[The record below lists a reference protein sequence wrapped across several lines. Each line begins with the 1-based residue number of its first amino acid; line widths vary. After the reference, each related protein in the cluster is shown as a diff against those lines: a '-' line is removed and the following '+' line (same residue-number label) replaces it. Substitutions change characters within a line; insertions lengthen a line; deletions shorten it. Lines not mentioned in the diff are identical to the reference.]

1 MDLVPEAAT
10 NIASNCRQTWLSSY
24 HCNGGHSVRTDT
36 RGCWWSH
43 HWFSRQQV
51 TTCTSYR
58 SSTQTPCDRPTLQ
71 HCFKFIIITDA
82 QSYPVN
88 IIILLSCHKSV
99 VYRHLP
105 STLSSTQLRLLPE
118 DLAEIESVLSLSSGP
133 RGPVYGLERKVSG
146 VHGRIMKYTLNK
158 LNMAEHLEELC
169 HRY

>member
-10 NIASNCRQTWLSSY
+10 NIASNCRQTWLGSY
-24 HCNGGHSVRTDT
+24 HCSGGHSVRTDT
-36 RGCWWSH
+36 GGCWWSH
-43 HWFSRQQV
+43 HWCSRQQV

-58 SSTQTPCDRPTLQ
+58 SATQTPCDRPTLQ
-71 HCFKFIIITDA
+71 HCFKLINNYGC
-82 QSYPVN
+82 SKLSSEY
-88 IIILLSCHKSV
+88 LLSCHKSV

-118 DLAEIESVLSLSSGP
+118 DLADIESVLSLSSGP
-133 RGPVYGLERKVSG
+133 RGPVYGLEREVSG

-169 HRY
+169 HR